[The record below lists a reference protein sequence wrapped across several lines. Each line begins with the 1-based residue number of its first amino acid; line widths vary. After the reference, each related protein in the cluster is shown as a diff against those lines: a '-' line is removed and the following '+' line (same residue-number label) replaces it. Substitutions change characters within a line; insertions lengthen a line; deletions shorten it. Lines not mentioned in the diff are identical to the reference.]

1 MKILYHHRIASKD
14 GQYVHVE
21 ELTNALI
28 EQGHTID
35 FVAPEFVKNSAFG
48 YEGGPVAKL
57 KALLPQAVYELLELS
72 YSFIV
77 AAKLIRSVLRNRPD
91 FIYERYNLLQPA
103 GVLIARLFDVPLL
116 LEVNAPLADE
126 REKYSG
132 LKLKKLARFIEAFT
146 WRTADMVLPVTQVL
160 FDIVHSAG
168 VDTDKITVIH
178 NGINEKLL
186 STVFMQKRNFI
197 KKKIIIGFVGFIN
210 PWHRLDLAIE
220 ALANHQDSD
229 IHLVCVG
236 DGDIREQLEAQ
247 AKNAGVIDKVTFTG
261 LVNRDE
267 VFQYVSQFDIALQ
280 PSVTPYASPLKFF
293 EYLAASCLIIA
304 PSTKNICEIVS
315 HESALLFEP
324 DDYDDFAKKLTF
336 AIENYEDLSEKRI
349 NAYKVLLERGFT
361 WQENARRV
369 TDLVGTLVDNK
380 IR

>member
-28 EQGHTID
+28 EQGHSID
-35 FVAPEFVKNSAFG
+35 FVAPEFVKKSEFG

-57 KALLPQAVYELLELS
+57 KELLPQAVYELLELS
-72 YSFIV
+72 YSFVV
-77 AAKLIRSVLRNRPD
+77 AAKLIRSILRNRPD

-132 LKLKKLARFIEAFT
+132 LKLKKLARFVEAFT
-146 WRTADMVLPVTQVL
+146 WKTADKVLPVTQVL
-160 FDIVHSAG
+160 ADIVRGAG
-168 VDTDKITVIH
+168 VDPDKITVVH

-186 STVFMQKRNFI
+186 STVFKQKKNFI
-197 KKKIIIGFVGFIN
+197 KNKIIIGFVGFIN

-220 ALANHQDSD
+220 ALASHQESD

-236 DGDIREQLEAQ
+236 DGDIREQLEIQ
-247 AKNAGVIDKVTFTG
+247 AKKAGVIDKVTFTG

-267 VFQYVSQFDIALQ
+267 VFQYISQFDIALQ

-304 PSTKNICEIVS
+304 PSTNNICEIVT

-324 DDYDDFAKKLTF
+324 DDYNDFAKKLTF
-336 AIENYEDLSEKRI
+336 AIENYKGLSEKRI
-349 NAYKVLLERGFT
+349 NAYNVLLERGFT
-361 WQENARRV
+361 WQKNAQRV
-369 TDLVGTLVDNK
+369 TDLAATLIDNK
-380 IR
+380 IC